1 VEDGVLENRRRPKVI
16 TMHYRT
22 AQSRSRQIPIPGSN
36 AIDENL
42 LYDLANTLLRQV
54 VADGQAWPCSNLSL
68 SVSSF
73 EDGVSNNKAIESFL
87 IRGDQAKALTHSSR
101 HRDADNP
108 PSEQAQTEKRRKL
121 DGEGGGNGIKS
132 FFANPSHLEDTA
144 TDEPDRP
151 EEPVEKDPEL
161 SGIPRFVCPRCSKS
175 MFEYEKEEHDDWH
188 FAKDLASQD
197 REEAMASHPP
207 PPTKSS
213 ARGATARGRGGRG
226 GGSRGKPEKG
236 QMRLAFQ

>member
-1 VEDGVLENRRRPKVI
+1 
-16 TMHYRT
+16 
-22 AQSRSRQIPIPGSN
+22 
-36 AIDENL
+36 
-42 LYDLANTLLRQV
+42 
-54 VADGQAWPCSNLSL
+54 
-68 SVSSF
+68 VSSF
-73 EDGVSNNKAIESFL
+73 EDGVSNNKAIEGFL

-101 HRDADNP
+101 LRDADNSP
-108 PSEQAQTEKRRKL
+108 NEQDQAEKRRKL
-121 DGEGGGNGIKS
+121 DGEGGRIKS
-132 FFANPSHLEDTA
+132 FFGNPSHLEYTA
-144 TDEPDRP
+144 TDEPDGS
-151 EEPVEKDPEL
+151 EEPVGKDPEL

-197 REEAMASHPP
+197 REKAKASQPP

-213 ARGATARGRGGRG
+213 ARGTPARGRGGRA